1 MKSKVLIAVFVVAQ
15 LASRAFAQLGGGI
28 VFDPTQSGHA
38 IEQIQQAQQLYTT
51 ALQTRDTVITT
62 YNLARQMASLP
73 SALYQ
78 HYVTPWTVWN
88 NVYAGNTYGNVQAW
102 INAANTG
109 NGVNVGYTQASINQA
124 SRYPLY
130 GNLSP
135 QSQQLV
141 AAQGATSDLN
151 DGITETSLQTL
162 GTMRA
167 RSQAREADLRQMEAA
182 TYSSDPSE
190 HTDMATLQ
198 RINQATLMQLRA
210 QEDANQIQQA
220 LALQQIVAQKQQQDA
235 LKATFGDAAQYQQ
248 QYNQTVVPLTSGYGN
263 SMLQAH

>member
-1 MKSKVLIAVFVVAQ
+1 MKSKVLVAVFVFAQ
-15 LASRAFAQLGGGI
+15 LASRAFAQFGSGI

-102 INAANTG
+102 INAANTS
-109 NGVNVGYTQASINQA
+109 NGVNVGYTQASINPA

-135 QSQQLV
+135 QSQQLI

-162 GTMRA
+162 GTMHA
-167 RSQAREADLRQMEAA
+167 RSEAREADLRPMHPQAGTNKGNDGKSQRAGRGKDRLAILITIALPTTQFGCFCLQYAPSSTQLAA
-182 TYSSDPSE
+182 GFNFPWFVQLVVLASY
-190 HTDMATLQ
+190 AYTL
-198 RINQATLMQLRA
+198 IDYYDNT
-210 QEDANQIQQA
+210 I
-220 LALQQIVAQKQQQDA
+220 
-235 LKATFGDAAQYQQ
+235 
-248 QYNQTVVPLTSGYGN
+248 
-263 SMLQAH
+263 